1 MIGLNVWADGIS
13 EQRWLVSCKRQAMLT
28 QGPAPD
34 PRHELK
40 NIFPH
45 VSILFIVSEAQ
56 LILSKKLTTTQNSFH
71 HFPYWL
77 HKIV

>member
-1 MIGLNVWADGIS
+1 MGGWYFRAEMAGVLQKAGDAYS
-13 EQRWLVSCKRQAMLT
+13 RA
-28 QGPAPD
+28 APD